1 MPAQP
6 TVHTF
11 SSLEQSWDP
20 LVPDCD
26 VKAFFLSH
34 RWQRLWWEN
43 FGQGRELLLLA
54 FQQDGE
60 TIGIAP
66 LQRQD
71 DTISFLGDTDLF
83 DFHDFI
89 IPQGYELDFY
99 RHLRDYLLSQD
110 WRSLYFPS
118 LSHASPTLRH
128 LPLFAEQQGWTCTVE
143 QEDVSPTLALPGEW
157 DEYLAGLRKKDRHEL
172 RRKFRRLESAGG
184 IEIRSYTD
192 ADEVE
197 ERLDT
202 FFALMRLGREEKYR
216 FLTPERETFFRE
228 MAVALAGVNVA
239 RLWFMEKD
247 GVPYRPASASTTA
260 VGGCCTTAALTRP
273 SRT

>member
-157 DEYLAGLRKKDRHEL
+157 DEYLPVSV
-172 RRKFRRLESAGG
+172 RRTATSSAASSGGSRVRGASKSAATLTPRRSRSVSMPSSPSCASAG
-184 IEIRSYTD
+184 RKST
-192 ADEVE
+192 
-197 ERLDT
+197 
-202 FFALMRLGREEKYR
+202 
-216 FLTPERETFFRE
+216 
-228 MAVALAGVNVA
+228 
-239 RLWFMEKD
+239 
-247 GVPYRPASASTTA
+247 AS
-260 VGGCCTTAALTRP
+260 
-273 SRT
+273 